1 MISFSS
7 QSLKIILKSL
17 LALENEKKRVS
28 DMKDRIERDLL
39 EEKRTREEFEIN
51 LLKLRDSVLQKEGVI
66 SGLQLEFN
74 NLVNENSLSRRDLEA
89 VKFDLSSLQV
99 HLRSQIS

>member
-1 MISFSS
+1 
-7 QSLKIILKSL
+7 LL
-17 LALENEKKRVS
+17 LAFSENEKKRVS

-39 EEKRTREEFEIN
+39 EEKRTREEFEVN

-99 HLRSQIS
+99 HLELKYLVFLLNFASILH